1 MSARPSGGPITKWE
15 QVAKQ
20 EQSQVQ
26 SLDIRARRLHVG
38 DWERRE
44 SRAECRRS

>member
-1 MSARPSGGPITKWE
+1 MRARPSGGPITKWE

-20 EQSQVQ
+20 EPSHVQ
-26 SLDIRARRLHVG
+26 SLDIRARRLYVG

-44 SRAECRRS
+44 SRVECRRS